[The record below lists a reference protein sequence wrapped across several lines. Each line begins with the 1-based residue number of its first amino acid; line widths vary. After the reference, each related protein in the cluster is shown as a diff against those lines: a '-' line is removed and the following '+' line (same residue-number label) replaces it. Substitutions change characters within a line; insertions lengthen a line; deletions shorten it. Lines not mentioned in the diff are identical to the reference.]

1 MSTYIPVVVTQ
12 ETQILNIEV
21 SYGRIIEAD
30 TEWAMQIS
38 TNQSIYAS
46 GKHGMDEVLRI
57 LTKGLRASD
66 YR

>member
-1 MSTYIPVVVTQ
+1 MSTYIPVLVTQ

-30 TEWAMQIS
+30 TECAMQIS
-38 TNQSIYAS
+38 TNQSVYTS